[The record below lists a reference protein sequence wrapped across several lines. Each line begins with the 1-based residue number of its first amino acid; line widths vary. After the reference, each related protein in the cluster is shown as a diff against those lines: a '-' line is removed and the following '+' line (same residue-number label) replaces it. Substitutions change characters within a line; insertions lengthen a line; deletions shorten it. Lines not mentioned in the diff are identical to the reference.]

1 MQNVLQMKSALDFPF
16 SQLSDSCLERK
27 LKMPRLEIW
36 AFKIV
41 SISPSFLDEITYC
54 PLERLA
60 LKWVQT
66 YIKEFGG
73 DPKKVTM

>member
-1 MQNVLQMKSALDFPF
+1 MRRS
-16 SQLSDSCLERK
+16 
-27 LKMPRLEIW
+27 EIW

-41 SISPSFLDEITYC
+41 SISPSLLNEITYC